1 MLRRVVGLTSCL
13 EVNVR
18 VREGLD
24 YSATMCELLWA
35 ILNSFAVTSLTLK
48 PNRHELL
55 LFRSVATNRY
65 ERAHNKTYD
74 NFRQRRRRC
83 CSFVRAKA
91 TPQNPIRL
99 PRRATVWGDCH
110 TKPCSTSSALEQQPS
125 HAARIEKRQSKAMEH
140 VIQSCREN
148 TMLDSLHDSF
158 EKANETRETV
168 EAYSHVTTLKCHIDE
183 VNRLKLTPHY

>member
-1 MLRRVVGLTSCL
+1 MLTIREVGCIVLSECQGMLRRVVGLTSCL

-65 ERAHNKTYD
+65 KRAHNKTYD
-74 NFRQRRRRC
+74 NFRQRRC

-110 TKPCSTSSALEQQPS
+110 TNPARRRRPWNSSPRMQLALKS
-125 HAARIEKRQSKAMEH
+125 GKAKQWNM
-140 VIQSCREN
+140 
-148 TMLDSLHDSF
+148 
-158 EKANETRETV
+158 
-168 EAYSHVTTLKCHIDE
+168 
-183 VNRLKLTPHY
+183 